1 MFCTVGNIF
10 MFSSNSPK
18 QIDEALYNSRLI
30 KNYAEYIKKFHPEVD
45 IESILGYAGITIY
58 QVEDQGHW
66 FTQDQV
72 DRFHEILI
80 RETRDPNISREVG
93 RFAGSSQA
101 SSAVRQYALGFIT
114 PSSAYRVL
122 EKFLPNLS
130 RAFTLNTKQLSNN
143 KVEVTVTPKP
153 GVKEKPYQC
162 ENRMGL
168 LESIAKLFT
177 NKFADIEH
185 PSCLHKGDKTG
196 RYIISWE
203 KTSFLIWK
211 RLFNYFLLA
220 GVGIFSCLFFFMP
233 LIYWSISVILYGFL
247 SMIFF
252 FYSDHLEKMHL
263 TNTIETQGDAAKD
276 LLNEMNIRY
285 NNALLV
291 QEIGQA
297 TSTILDIDK
306 VVSAVVSIMEKRL
319 DFDRGMIMLRNDEK
333 TRLVYSK
340 GYGYSREL
348 EHLLTDTDFHLDNPS
363 SRGVVVRAYREQTS
377 FLVNDIADIEKDVSV
392 KSLEFI
398 EQIGGE
404 SFICVPIVYEK
415 ESLGVILVDNL
426 KSKRPFSQSDVNL
439 LMGVASQTAVNIIEA
454 MSVKKLQESEKKYR
468 DLVENANSIILRM
481 DTKGNIIFFNEFA
494 QRFFGYSENE
504 VLGKNVQGTIL
515 PGGESTK
522 RNFGELTTSLQ
533 KDSERPVASEDEYVL
548 RNGERAWIA
557 WTYKPIFDDEGQVV
571 EILCIGNDITGLR
584 RAEHEKKD
592 LEAQLR
598 GAQKMEAIG
607 TLAGGIAHD
616 FNNILQAIFSYIQ
629 ILLMKKDQSD
639 PDYDKFKA
647 IETSVQR
654 ASELTRRLLIF
665 SRKVKSKL
673 KPVDLNQEVVQVSKM
688 LEMTIPKMIT
698 IELKL
703 AGNLKTI
710 NADPVQIEQI
720 MMNLGVNSRDA
731 MPNGGQLN
739 FETENVILDEEF
751 CRNNLGSRAG
761 EYVLLSVAD
770 TGHGIDQELQA
781 HIFEPFFT
789 TKETGQG
796 TGLGLAMVYGIV
808 KSHGGYITCKSEPGQ
823 GTTFNIYFPV
833 MTIDA
838 EKQDAK
844 EEKLSIEGGNETIL
858 LVDDEENIRKPGREM
873 LSDFGYTVITA
884 SDGESALEIYRKENQ
899 RVNLVILDLI
909 MPGMGGTSCLQEL
922 IKINPLAK
930 VIIASGYSIS
940 GAEKQL
946 VEAKVKGFIR
956 KPYNV
961 REMLNLVREVLDNGS

>member
-1 MFCTVGNIF
+1 VGGNIF
-10 MFSSNSPK
+10 MVFSPDSPK
-18 QIDEALYNSRLI
+18 QIDEAPYNSRLI
-30 KNYAEYIKKFHPEVD
+30 KNYLEYVKKFHPEVD
-45 IESILGYAGITIY
+45 IDPILSYAGVTTY

-66 FTQDQV
+66 FTQEQV
-72 DRFHEILI
+72 DRFHEMLI
-80 RETRDPNISREVG
+80 QKTRDPDISREVG

-114 PSSAYRVL
+114 PASAYWMAQ
-122 EKFLPNLS
+122 KISSNLS
-130 RAFTLNTKQLSNN
+130 RGFSLKTKQITHN
-143 KVEVTVTPKP
+143 KIEVAVTPKP
-153 GVKEKPYQC
+153 GVKEKLYQC

-168 LESIAKLFT
+168 LESVAKLFT
-177 NKFADIEH
+177 NKFAEIEH
-185 PSCLHKGDKTG
+185 PSCLHRGDEVG

-203 KTSFLIWK
+203 KTPFLIWK
-211 RLFNYFLLA
+211 RLFNYFFLA
-220 GVGIFSCLFFFMP
+220 GIGIFSGLFFVLPIVPWCISFM
-233 LIYWSISVILYGFL
+233 LYGFL
-247 SMIFF
+247 SMMFF
-252 FYSDHLEKMHL
+252 FYSGHLEKKHL
-263 TNTIETQGDAAKD
+263 TKTIETQGDAAKD

-306 VVSAVVSIMEKRL
+306 VVSVVVSIMEKRL

-333 TRLVYSK
+333 TRLVYNI
-340 GYGYSREL
+340 GYGYSQEV
-348 EHLLTDTDFHLDNPS
+348 EGLLRNTDFHLDNPN
-363 SRGVVVRAYREQTS
+363 SRGVVVRAYKEQKP
-377 FLVNDIADIEKDVSV
+377 FLVNDIAHIEKDVSA
-392 KSLEFI
+392 KSLEFVK
-398 EQIGGE
+398 QIGGE
-404 SFICVPIVYEK
+404 SFVSVPIVYEK

-426 KSKRPFSQSDVNL
+426 KSKRQLRQSDVNL
-439 LMGVASQTAVNIIEA
+439 LMGVASQTAVNIVEA
-454 MSVKKLQESEKKYR
+454 ISFQKLQESEKKYR

-504 VLGKNVQGTIL
+504 VLGKNIQGTIL
-515 PGGESTK
+515 PGAESTK
-522 RNFGELTTSLQ
+522 RNFGELMTSLR
-533 KDSERPVASEDEYVL
+533 KDPERPVASEDEYVL
-548 RNGERAWIA
+548 RNGEKAWIA
-557 WTYKPIFDDEGQVV
+557 WTYKPIFDDEGHVV

-584 RAEHEKKD
+584 RAEHEKED

-647 IETSVQR
+647 IEKSVQR

-720 MMNLGVNSRDA
+720 MMNLGVNARDA
-731 MPNGGQLN
+731 MPNGGNLN

-751 CRNNLGSRAG
+751 CKNHLGSRPG
-761 EYVLLSVAD
+761 EYVLLGVSD
-770 TGHGIDQELQA
+770 TGHGIDQELQT

-789 TKETGQG
+789 TKETGKG

-808 KSHGGYITCKSEPGQ
+808 KSHGGYITCDSEPGR
-823 GTTFNIYFPV
+823 GTTFRIYFPV
-833 MTIDA
+833 MTSDA
-838 EKQDAK
+838 EAQDSI
-844 EEKLSIEGGNETIL
+844 EVELSIEGGNETIL
-858 LVDDEENIRKPGREM
+858 LVDDEENIRKPGKEM
-873 LSDFGYTVITA
+873 LADFGYTVLTA
-884 SDGESALEIYRKENQ
+884 SDGEGALELYSKEYGKI
-899 RVNLVILDLI
+899 NLVILDLI
-909 MPGMGGTSCLQEL
+909 MPGMGGSLCLQEL
-922 IKINPLAK
+922 VKINPLAK

-940 GAEKQL
+940 GLEKE
-946 VEAKVKGFIR
+946 VIEAKSKGFIR

-961 REMLNLVREVLDNGS
+961 REMLNLVREVLDRG